1 MKRFLS
7 IVLLLVLAPLSQNW
21 ASELTKDSG
30 LSKSTSADSGSQ
42 INNILQLQDNL
53 NDETHP
59 LQVHEAFPLSIV
71 AIDDKT
77 LVINWLIQEDYYL
90 YKDKMS
96 FVTDGA
102 KIETI
107 NFPEAKLKQDEF
119 FGQVSVYERPIEIL
133 ITLSEIQ
140 NDSVSLNVGYQGC
153 WSGGVCYPP
162 ENDLIRVSLSGS
174 ETIQSQS
181 EDSINTNELKSRELF
196 QQGGLA
202 LFFGALLAGLALSW
216 TPCVYPMIP
225 ILSGIIIGQKQ
236 TPSYTKAF
244 LMSLTFVLSMSLA
257 YGLIG
262 ATAGYFGAGINLQA
276 IMQTPWIL
284 VVFSLIFIFLAFSM
298 FGFYDI
304 QLPTKF
310 QNKLT
315 QMSNKQT
322 GGEFV
327 GVSIMGFL
335 SALIVGPCVTPFL
348 ATALSYV
355 IAGGSAIKGGISLFA
370 MGLGMGIPILI
381 VCGWGVNALPKA
393 GAWMNTIKNIF
404 GFLMIAV
411 ALYLLDRILN
421 PIASL
426 VLWASLLT
434 IVPIKLGA
442 FRNLTKT
449 KGLWHLLVKAAGLI
463 VLGYGLLLWLLV
475 IKGGGD
481 IQQHIE
487 SLIYGENIKSSESIQ
502 FQIVESE
509 NQINLAISE
518 TENSDK
524 LLVIKFYADW
534 CVSCNKLE
542 RVVFSDSDVVK
553 ALQST
558 LALTADVTVNNQVNQ
573 KLLARFNLVGP
584 PAILFFKDGKEQRS
598 HRIIGEISATGF
610 MKHVNSL

>member
-7 IVLLLVLAPLSQNW
+7 IVLLLVLASLSPNW
-21 ASELTKDSG
+21 ASELTTESE
-30 LSKSTSADSGSQ
+30 LQSTSADSGSQ
-42 INNILQLQDNL
+42 INNTLQLQDSL
-53 NDETHP
+53 NNETHP
-59 LQVHEAFPLSIV
+59 LQVHEAFPLSV
-71 AIDDKT
+71 VVIDDQT
-77 LVINWLIQEDYYL
+77 LVISWLIKEDYYL

-96 FVTDGA
+96 FVADGA
-102 KIETI
+102 KIKNI

-119 FGQVSVYERPIEIL
+119 FGQVRVYEKPIEIL
-133 ITLSEIQ
+133 VTLSEIQ
-140 NDSVSLNVGYQGC
+140 NDALTLNVGYQGC

-162 ENDLIRVSLSGS
+162 ENDLIRVSLSGV

-181 EDSINTNELKSRELF
+181 VDSINTEELKARELF

-236 TPSYTKAF
+236 TPSSTKAF

-315 QMSNKQT
+315 QLSNKQA

-370 MGLGMGIPILI
+370 MGLGMGVPILI

-393 GAWMNTIKNIF
+393 GPWMNTIKNIF

-411 ALYLLDRILN
+411 ALYLLERILN

-434 IVPIKLGA
+434 IAPIKLGA
-442 FRNLTKT
+442 LRNLTKT
-449 KGLWHLLVKAAGLI
+449 NSLWHLLVKATGLI
-463 VLGYGLLLWLLV
+463 ILGYSLLLWLLV
-475 IKGGGD
+475 VKGGGD
-481 IQQHIE
+481 IQQHMA
-487 SLIYGENIKSSESIQ
+487 SLIYGENLKSPESSQ

-509 NQINLAISE
+509 SQINLAISE
-518 TENSDK
+518 TENSNK

-542 RVVFSDSDVVK
+542 RIVFSNSNVVQ
-553 ALQST
+553 ALQGT
-558 LALTADVTVNNQVNQ
+558 LALTADITANNKDNQ
-573 KLLARFNLVGP
+573 QILARFNLVGP

-598 HRIIGEISATGF
+598 HRVIGEISATDF
-610 MKHVNSL
+610 LKHINNL

>member
-7 IVLLLVLAPLSQNW
+7 IVLLLVLASLSPNW
-21 ASELTKDSG
+21 ASELTTESE
-30 LSKSTSADSGSQ
+30 LQSTSADSGSQ
-42 INNILQLQDNL
+42 INNTLQLQDSL
-53 NDETHP
+53 NNETHP
-59 LQVHEAFPLSIV
+59 LQVHEAFPLSV
-71 AIDDKT
+71 VVIDDQT
-77 LVINWLIQEDYYL
+77 LVISWLIKEDYYL

-96 FVTDGA
+96 FVADGA
-102 KIETI
+102 KIKNI

-119 FGQVSVYERPIEIL
+119 FGQVRVYEKPIEIL
-133 ITLSEIQ
+133 VTLSEIQ
-140 NDSVSLNVGYQGC
+140 NDLLTLNVGYQGC

-162 ENDLIRVSLSGS
+162 ENDLIRVSLSGV

-181 EDSINTNELKSRELF
+181 VDSINTEELKARELF

-236 TPSYTKAF
+236 TPSSTKAF

-304 QLPTKF
+304 QLPIKF

-315 QMSNKQT
+315 QLSNKQA

-370 MGLGMGIPILI
+370 MGLGMGVPILI

-393 GAWMNTIKNIF
+393 GPWMNTIKNIF

-434 IVPIKLGA
+434 IAPIKLGA
-442 FRNLTKT
+442 LRNLTKT
-449 KGLWHLLVKAAGLI
+449 NSLWHLLVKATGLI
-463 VLGYGLLLWLLV
+463 ILGYSLLLWLLV
-475 IKGGGD
+475 VKGGGD
-481 IQQHIE
+481 IQQHMA
-487 SLIYGENIKSSESIQ
+487 SLIYGENLKSPESSQ

-509 NQINLAISE
+509 SQINLAISE
-518 TENSDK
+518 TENSNK

-542 RVVFSDSDVVK
+542 RIVFSNSNVVQ
-553 ALQST
+553 ALQGT
-558 LALTADVTVNNQVNQ
+558 LALTADITANNKDNQ
-573 KLLARFNLVGP
+573 QILARFNLVGP

-598 HRIIGEISATGF
+598 HRIIGEISATDF
-610 MKHVNSL
+610 LKHINNL

>member
-21 ASELTKDSG
+21 ASELTKYSE
-30 LSKSTSADSGSQ
+30 LNQSTSVSIDSQ
-42 INNILQLQDNL
+42 INNTLQPQESL
-53 NDETHP
+53 NNETYP
-59 LQVHEAFPLSIV
+59 LQVHEAFPLSVV
-71 AIDDKT
+71 AIDDQT
-77 LVINWLIQEDYYL
+77 LVITWLIKEDYYL

-96 FVTDGA
+96 FVADGA
-102 KIETI
+102 KIVSI

-119 FGQVSVYERPIEIL
+119 FGQVRVYEKPVEIL
-133 ITLSEIQ
+133 VTFSEVQ
-140 NDSVSLNVGYQGC
+140 NDVLTLNIGYQGC

-162 ENDLIRVSLSGS
+162 QNDLIRISLSGA
-174 ETIQSQS
+174 ETIQNQS
-181 EDSINTNELKSRELF
+181 GELTNTEELKARELF

-236 TPSYTKAF
+236 TPSTIKAF

-257 YGLIG
+257 YGFIG

-304 QLPTKF
+304 QLPIKF

-315 QMSNKQT
+315 QLSNKQT

-348 ATALSYV
+348 ATGLSYV

-370 MGLGMGIPILI
+370 LGLGMGIPILI
-381 VCGWGVNALPKA
+381 ICGWGVNALPKA
-393 GAWMNTIKNIF
+393 GPWMNTIKNIF

-434 IVPIKLGA
+434 IAPIKLGA
-442 FRNLTKT
+442 FSNLTKT
-449 KGLWHLLVKAAGLI
+449 NGLWYLLVKATGLI
-463 VLGYGLLLWLLV
+463 ILGYGLLLWLLV
-475 IKGGGD
+475 AKGGGD

-487 SLIYGENIKSSESIQ
+487 SLIYGENIKPSESIQ

-509 NQINLAISE
+509 NQINSAISE

-542 RVVFSDSDVVK
+542 RVVFSDSDVVQ
-553 ALQST
+553 ALRNT
-558 LALTADVTVNNQVNQ
+558 LALTADVTDNNQVNQ

-584 PAILFFKDGKEQRS
+584 PAILFFKDGKEQRP
-598 HRIIGEISATGF
+598 HRIIGEISATNF
-610 MKHVNSL
+610 LKHVNSL

>member
-30 LSKSTSADSGSQ
+30 LSQSTSVDSVSK
-42 INNILQLQDNL
+42 INNTLQLQDNL
-53 NDETHP
+53 NNETHP
-59 LQVHEAFPLSIV
+59 LQVHEAFPLSVV
-71 AIDDKT
+71 AINDKT

-96 FVTDGA
+96 FVADGA

-119 FGQVSVYERPIEIL
+119 FGQVRVYEKPIEIL
-133 ITLSEIQ
+133 VTLSEIQ
-140 NDSVSLNVGYQGC
+140 NDVLTLNIGYQGC

-162 ENDLIRVSLSGS
+162 QNDLIRISLSGV
-174 ETIQSQS
+174 EAAQSQS
-181 EDSINTNELKSRELF
+181 TESINNEELKAKALF

-236 TPSYTKAF
+236 TPSTIKAF

-276 IMQTPWIL
+276 IMQTPWVL
-284 VVFSLIFIFLAFSM
+284 AVFSLIFIFLAFSM

-304 QLPTKF
+304 QLPIKF

-315 QMSNKQT
+315 QLSNKQT

-381 VCGWGVNALPKA
+381 ICGWGVNALPKA
-393 GAWMNTIKNIF
+393 GPWMNTIKNIF

-421 PIASL
+421 PITSL

-434 IVPIKLGA
+434 IAPIKLGA
-442 FRNLTKT
+442 FSNLTKT
-449 KGLWHLLVKAAGLI
+449 NGLWHLLVKAAGLI
-463 VLGYGLLLWLLV
+463 VLSYGLLLWLLV

-518 TENSDK
+518 TENSNK

-542 RVVFSDSDVVK
+542 RIVFSNSNVVH
-553 ALQST
+553 ALLST
-558 LALTADVTVNNQVNQ
+558 LALTADVTANNKDNQ
-573 KLLARFNLVGP
+573 QILARFNLVGP

-598 HRIIGEISATGF
+598 HRIIGEISATDF
-610 MKHVNSL
+610 LKHVNNL

>member
-30 LSKSTSADSGSQ
+30 LSQSTSGDSGSQ
-42 INNILQLQDNL
+42 INKTLQLQNSL
-53 NDETHP
+53 NNETHP
-59 LQVHEAFPLSIV
+59 LQVHEAFPLSV
-71 AIDDKT
+71 VLIDDQT
-77 LVINWLIQEDYYL
+77 LVISWFIKEDYYL

-96 FVTDGA
+96 FVADGA
-102 KIETI
+102 KIENI

-119 FGQVSVYERPIEIL
+119 FGQVRVYEKPIEIL
-133 ITLSEIQ
+133 VTLSEIQ
-140 NDSVSLNVGYQGC
+140 NDVLTLNIGYQGC

-162 ENDLIRVSLSGS
+162 QNDLIRISLSGV
-174 ETIQSQS
+174 EAAQSQS
-181 EDSINTNELKSRELF
+181 TELINNEELKAKALF

-236 TPSYTKAF
+236 TPSTIKAF

-284 VVFSLIFIFLAFSM
+284 AVFSLIFIFLAFSM

-381 VCGWGVNALPKA
+381 ICGWGVNALPKA
-393 GAWMNTIKNIF
+393 GPWMNTIKNIF

-434 IVPIKLGA
+434 IAPIKLGA
-442 FRNLTKT
+442 FSNLTKT
-449 KGLWHLLVKAAGLI
+449 NGLWHLLVKAAGLI
-463 VLGYGLLLWLLV
+463 VLVYGLLLWLLV

-518 TENSDK
+518 TENSNK

-542 RVVFSDSDVVK
+542 RIVFSNSNVVH

-558 LALTADVTVNNQVNQ
+558 LALTADVTANNKDNQ
-573 KLLARFNLVGP
+573 QILARFNLVGP

-598 HRIIGEISATGF
+598 HRIIGEISATDF
-610 MKHVNSL
+610 LKHVNSL

>member
-30 LSKSTSADSGSQ
+30 LSQSTSADSGSK
-42 INNILQLQDNL
+42 INKTLQLQDNL
-53 NDETHP
+53 NNKTHP
-59 LQVHEAFPLSIV
+59 LQVHEAFPLSVI

-77 LVINWLIQEDYYL
+77 LVISWLIKEDYYL

-96 FVTDGA
+96 FVADGA

-119 FGQVSVYERPIEIL
+119 FGQVRVYEKPIEIL
-133 ITLSEIQ
+133 VTLSEIQ
-140 NDSVSLNVGYQGC
+140 NDVLTLNIGYQGC

-162 ENDLIRVSLSGS
+162 QNDLIRISLSGA
-174 ETIQSQS
+174 EAAQSQS
-181 EDSINTNELKSRELF
+181 TELINNEELKAKALF

-236 TPSYTKAF
+236 TPSTIKAF

-284 VVFSLIFIFLAFSM
+284 AVFSLIFIFLAFSM

-304 QLPTKF
+304 QLPIKF

-315 QMSNKQT
+315 QLSNKQT

-381 VCGWGVNALPKA
+381 ICGWGVNALPKA
-393 GAWMNTIKNIF
+393 GPWMNTIKNIF

-434 IVPIKLGA
+434 IAPIKLGA
-442 FRNLTKT
+442 FSNLTKT
-449 KGLWHLLVKAAGLI
+449 NGLWHLLVKAAGLI
-463 VLGYGLLLWLLV
+463 VLVYGLLLWLLV

-518 TENSDK
+518 TENSNK

-542 RVVFSDSDVVK
+542 RIVFSNSNVVQV
-553 ALQST
+553 LQST
-558 LALTADVTVNNQVNQ
+558 LALTADITANNKDNQ
-573 KLLARFNLVGP
+573 QILARFNLVGP

-598 HRIIGEISATGF
+598 HRIIGEISATDF
-610 MKHVNSL
+610 LKHVNNL

>member
-7 IVLLLVLAPLSQNW
+7 IVLLLVLASLSPNW
-21 ASELTKDSG
+21 ASELTTESE
-30 LSKSTSADSGSQ
+30 LQSTSADSGSQ
-42 INNILQLQDNL
+42 INNTLQLQDSL
-53 NDETHP
+53 NNETHP
-59 LQVHEAFPLSIV
+59 LQVHEAFPLSV
-71 AIDDKT
+71 VVIDDQT
-77 LVINWLIQEDYYL
+77 LVISWLIKEDYYL

-96 FVTDGA
+96 FVADGA
-102 KIETI
+102 KIKNI

-119 FGQVSVYERPIEIL
+119 FGQVRVYERPIEIL
-133 ITLSEIQ
+133 VTLSEIQ
-140 NDSVSLNVGYQGC
+140 NDLLTLNVGYQGC

-162 ENDLIRVSLSGS
+162 ENDLIRVSLSGV

-181 EDSINTNELKSRELF
+181 ADSINTEELKARELF

-236 TPSYTKAF
+236 TPSSTKAF

-315 QMSNKQT
+315 QMSNKQA

-370 MGLGMGIPILI
+370 MGLGMGVPILI

-393 GAWMNTIKNIF
+393 GPWMNTIKNIF

-434 IVPIKLGA
+434 IAPIKLGA
-442 FRNLTKT
+442 LRNLTKT
-449 KGLWHLLVKAAGLI
+449 NSLWHLLVKATGLI
-463 VLGYGLLLWLLV
+463 ILGYSLLLWLLV
-475 IKGGGD
+475 VKGGGD
-481 IQQHIE
+481 IQQHMA
-487 SLIYGENIKSSESIQ
+487 SLIYGENLKSPESSQ

-509 NQINLAISE
+509 SQINLAISE
-518 TENSDK
+518 TENSNK

-542 RVVFSDSDVVK
+542 RIVFSNSNVVQ
-553 ALQST
+553 ALQGT
-558 LALTADVTVNNQVNQ
+558 LALTADITANNKDNQ
-573 KLLARFNLVGP
+573 QILARFNLVGP

-598 HRIIGEISATGF
+598 HRVIGEISATDF
-610 MKHVNSL
+610 LKHINNL

>member
-30 LSKSTSADSGSQ
+30 LSQSTSADSGSQ
-42 INNILQLQDNL
+42 INKTLQLQDNL
-53 NDETHP
+53 NNETHP
-59 LQVHEAFPLSIV
+59 LQVHEAFPLSV
-71 AIDDKT
+71 VVIDDQT
-77 LVINWLIQEDYYL
+77 LVISWLIKENYYL

-96 FVTDGA
+96 FVADGA
-102 KIETI
+102 KIENI

-119 FGQVSVYERPIEIL
+119 FGQVRVYEKPIEIL
-133 ITLSEIQ
+133 VTLSEIQ
-140 NDSVSLNVGYQGC
+140 NDVLPLNVEYQGC
-153 WSGGVCYPP
+153 WNGGVCYPP
-162 ENDLIRVSLSGS
+162 QNDLIRVSLSGA
-174 ETIQSQS
+174 EAIQSQPA
-181 EDSINTNELKSRELF
+181 ESINNEELKAKELF

-236 TPSYTKAF
+236 TPSTIKAF

-284 VVFSLIFIFLAFSM
+284 AVFSLIFIFLAFSM

-304 QLPTKF
+304 QLPIKF

-315 QMSNKQT
+315 QLSNKQT

-381 VCGWGVNALPKA
+381 ICGWGVNALPKA
-393 GAWMNTIKNIF
+393 GPWMNTIKNIF
-404 GFLMIAV
+404 GFLMMAV

-434 IVPIKLGA
+434 IAPIKLGA
-442 FRNLTKT
+442 FSNLTKT
-449 KGLWHLLVKAAGLI
+449 NGLWHLLVKAAGLI

-518 TENSDK
+518 TENSNK

-542 RVVFSDSDVVK
+542 RVVFSNSNVIQT
-553 ALQST
+553 LQST
-558 LALTADVTVNNQVNQ
+558 LALTADVTANNKSNQ
-573 KLLARFNLVGP
+573 QILARFNLVGP

-598 HRIIGEISATGF
+598 HRIIGEISATDF
-610 MKHVNSL
+610 LKHVNSL

>member
-30 LSKSTSADSGSQ
+30 LSESTSADSGSQ
-42 INNILQLQDNL
+42 INNTLQLQDNL
-53 NDETHP
+53 NNETHP
-59 LQVHEAFPLSIV
+59 LQVHEAFPLSVV
-71 AIDDKT
+71 AIDDQT
-77 LVINWLIQEDYYL
+77 LVITWLIKEDYYL

-96 FVTDGA
+96 FVADGA
-102 KIETI
+102 KIANI
-107 NFPEAKLKQDEF
+107 NFPEAKLKHDEF
-119 FGQVSVYERPIEIL
+119 FGQVRVYEKPIEIL
-133 ITLSEIQ
+133 VTLSEIQ
-140 NDSVSLNVGYQGC
+140 NDVLTLNIGYQGC

-162 ENDLIRVSLSGS
+162 QNDLIRISLSGV
-174 ETIQSQS
+174 EAAQSQS
-181 EDSINTNELKSRELF
+181 TESINNEELKAKALF

-236 TPSYTKAF
+236 TPSTIKAF

-284 VVFSLIFIFLAFSM
+284 AVFSLIFIFLAFSM

-304 QLPTKF
+304 QLPIKF

-315 QMSNKQT
+315 QLSNKQT

-381 VCGWGVNALPKA
+381 ICGWGVNALPKA
-393 GAWMNTIKNIF
+393 GPWMNTIKNIF

-434 IVPIKLGA
+434 IAPIKLGA
-442 FRNLTKT
+442 FSNLTKT
-449 KGLWHLLVKAAGLI
+449 NGLWHLLVKAAGLI
-463 VLGYGLLLWLLV
+463 VLVYGLLLWLLV

-518 TENSDK
+518 TENSNK

-542 RVVFSDSDVVK
+542 RVVFSNSNVIQT
-553 ALQST
+553 LQST
-558 LALTADVTVNNQVNQ
+558 LALTADVTANNKGNQ
-573 KLLARFNLVGP
+573 QILARFNLVGP

-598 HRIIGEISATGF
+598 HRIIGEISATDF
-610 MKHVNSL
+610 LKHVNNL

>member
-21 ASELTKDSG
+21 ASELSKDSG
-30 LSKSTSADSGSQ
+30 LSQSTSVDSVSK
-42 INNILQLQDNL
+42 INNTLQLQDNL
-53 NDETHP
+53 NNKTHP
-59 LQVHEAFPLSIV
+59 LQVHEAFPLSVI

-77 LVINWLIQEDYYL
+77 LVISWLIKADYYL

-96 FVTDGA
+96 FVADGA

-119 FGQVSVYERPIEIL
+119 FGQVRVYEKPIEIL
-133 ITLSEIQ
+133 VTLSEIQ
-140 NDSVSLNVGYQGC
+140 NDVLTLNIGYQGC

-162 ENDLIRVSLSGS
+162 QNDLIRISLSGVKAA
-174 ETIQSQS
+174 QSQS
-181 EDSINTNELKSRELF
+181 TESINNEELKAKALF

-236 TPSYTKAF
+236 TPSTIKAF

-284 VVFSLIFIFLAFSM
+284 AVFSLIFIFLAFSM

-304 QLPTKF
+304 QLPIKF

-315 QMSNKQT
+315 QLSNKQT

-381 VCGWGVNALPKA
+381 ICGWGVNALPKA
-393 GAWMNTIKNIF
+393 GPWMNTIKNIF

-434 IVPIKLGA
+434 IAPIKLGA
-442 FRNLTKT
+442 FSNLTKT
-449 KGLWHLLVKAAGLI
+449 NGLWHLLVKAAGLI
-463 VLGYGLLLWLLV
+463 VLVYGLLLWLLV

-518 TENSDK
+518 TENSNK

-542 RVVFSDSDVVK
+542 RIVFSNSNVVH
-553 ALQST
+553 ALQSA
-558 LALTADVTVNNQVNQ
+558 LALTADVTANNKDNQ
-573 KLLARFNLVGP
+573 QILARFNLVGP

-598 HRIIGEISATGF
+598 HRIIGEISATDF
-610 MKHVNSL
+610 LEHINSL

>member
-30 LSKSTSADSGSQ
+30 LSQSTSVDSVSK
-42 INNILQLQDNL
+42 INNTLQLQDNL
-53 NDETHP
+53 NNKTHP
-59 LQVHEAFPLSIV
+59 LQVHEAFPLSVI

-77 LVINWLIQEDYYL
+77 LVISWLIKEDYYL

-96 FVTDGA
+96 FVADGA

-119 FGQVSVYERPIEIL
+119 FGQVRVYEKPIEIL
-133 ITLSEIQ
+133 VTLSEIQ
-140 NDSVSLNVGYQGC
+140 NDVLTLNIGYQGC

-162 ENDLIRVSLSGS
+162 QNDLIRISLSGV
-174 ETIQSQS
+174 EAAQSQS
-181 EDSINTNELKSRELF
+181 TESINNEELKAKALF

-202 LFFGALLAGLALSW
+202 LFFGALFAGLALSW

-236 TPSYTKAF
+236 TPSTIKAF

-284 VVFSLIFIFLAFSM
+284 AVFSLIFIFLAFSM

-304 QLPTKF
+304 QLPIKF

-315 QMSNKQT
+315 QLSNKQT

-335 SALIVGPCVTPFL
+335 SALIVRPCVTPFL

-381 VCGWGVNALPKA
+381 ICGWGVNALPKA
-393 GAWMNTIKNIF
+393 GPWMNTIKNIF

-434 IVPIKLGA
+434 IAPIKLGA
-442 FRNLTKT
+442 FSNLTKT
-449 KGLWHLLVKAAGLI
+449 NGLWHLLVKAAGLI
-463 VLGYGLLLWLLV
+463 VLVYGLLLWLLV

-518 TENSDK
+518 TENSNK

-542 RVVFSDSDVVK
+542 RIVFSNSNVIH

-558 LALTADVTVNNQVNQ
+558 LALTADVTANNKDNQ
-573 KLLARFNLVGP
+573 QILARFNLVGP

-598 HRIIGEISATGF
+598 HRIIGEISATDF
-610 MKHVNSL
+610 LEHINSL

>member
-30 LSKSTSADSGSQ
+30 LSQSTSADSGSQ
-42 INNILQLQDNL
+42 INKTLQLQDNL
-53 NDETHP
+53 NNETHP
-59 LQVHEAFPLSIV
+59 LQVHEAFPLSV
-71 AIDDKT
+71 VVIDDQT
-77 LVINWLIQEDYYL
+77 LVISWLIKENYYL

-96 FVTDGA
+96 FVADGA
-102 KIETI
+102 KIENI

-119 FGQVSVYERPIEIL
+119 FGQVRVYEKPIEIL
-133 ITLSEIQ
+133 VTLSEIQ
-140 NDSVSLNVGYQGC
+140 NDVLPLNVEYQGC
-153 WSGGVCYPP
+153 WNGGVCYPP
-162 ENDLIRVSLSGS
+162 QNDLIRVSLSGA
-174 ETIQSQS
+174 EAIQSQPA
-181 EDSINTNELKSRELF
+181 ESINNEELKAKELF

-236 TPSYTKAF
+236 TPSTIKAF
-244 LMSLTFVLSMSLA
+244 LMSLAFVLSMSLA

-284 VVFSLIFIFLAFSM
+284 AVFSLIFIFLAFSM

-304 QLPTKF
+304 QLPIKF

-315 QMSNKQT
+315 QLSNKQT

-348 ATALSYV
+348 ATGLSYV

-370 MGLGMGIPILI
+370 LGLGMGLPILI
-381 VCGWGVNALPKA
+381 ICGWGVNALPKA
-393 GAWMNTIKNIF
+393 GPWMNTIKNIF

-434 IVPIKLGA
+434 IAPIKLGA
-442 FRNLTKT
+442 FSNLTKT
-449 KGLWHLLVKAAGLI
+449 NGLWYLLVKATGLI
-463 VLGYGLLLWLLV
+463 ILAYGLLLWLLV
-475 IKGGGD
+475 AKGGGD

-487 SLIYGENIKSSESIQ
+487 SLIYGENIKPSESIQ

-509 NQINLAISE
+509 NQINSAISE

-542 RVVFSDSDVVK
+542 RVVFSDSDVVQ
-553 ALQST
+553 ALRNT
-558 LALTADVTVNNQVNQ
+558 LALTADVTDNNQVNQ

-584 PAILFFKDGKEQRS
+584 PAILFFKDGKEQRP
-598 HRIIGEISATGF
+598 HRIIGEISATDF
-610 MKHVNSL
+610 LKHVNSL

>member
-21 ASELTKDSG
+21 ASELNKDSG
-30 LSKSTSADSGSQ
+30 LSQSTSVDSVSK
-42 INNILQLQDNL
+42 INNTLQLQDNL
-53 NDETHP
+53 NKKTHP
-59 LQVHEAFPLSIV
+59 LQVHEAFPLSVI

-77 LVINWLIQEDYYL
+77 LVINWLIKEDYYL

-96 FVTDGA
+96 FVADGA
-102 KIETI
+102 KIKTI

-119 FGQVSVYERPIEIL
+119 FGQVRVYEKPIEIL
-133 ITLSEIQ
+133 VTLSEIQ
-140 NDSVSLNVGYQGC
+140 NDVLTLNIGYQGC

-162 ENDLIRVSLSGS
+162 QNDLIRISLSGV
-174 ETIQSQS
+174 EAAQSQS
-181 EDSINTNELKSRELF
+181 TESINNEELKAKALF

-236 TPSYTKAF
+236 TPSTIKAF

-284 VVFSLIFIFLAFSM
+284 AVFSLIFIFLAFSM

-304 QLPTKF
+304 QLPIKF

-315 QMSNKQT
+315 QLSNKQT

-327 GVSIMGFL
+327 GVTIMGFL

-381 VCGWGVNALPKA
+381 ICGWGVNALPKA
-393 GAWMNTIKNIF
+393 GPWMNTIKNIF

-449 KGLWHLLVKAAGLI
+449 NGLWHLLVKATGLI
-463 VLGYGLLLWLLV
+463 ILGYSLLLWLLV

-487 SLIYGENIKSSESIQ
+487 SLIYGENIKSPESSQ

-509 NQINLAISE
+509 NQINLAISA

-534 CVSCNKLE
+534 CVTCNKLE
-542 RVVFSDSDVVK
+542 RVVFSDLDVVQ
-553 ALQST
+553 ALRSA
-558 LALTADVTVNNQVNQ
+558 LALTADVTDNNQVNQ

-598 HRIIGEISATGF
+598 HRIIGEISATDF
-610 MKHVNSL
+610 LKHVNSL

>member
-7 IVLLLVLAPLSQNW
+7 IALLLVLAPLSQNW
-21 ASELTKDSG
+21 ASELTKYSE
-30 LSKSTSADSGSQ
+30 LNQSTSVSIDSQ
-42 INNILQLQDNL
+42 INNTLQPQESL
-53 NDETHP
+53 NNETHP
-59 LQVHEAFPLSIV
+59 LQVHEAFPLSVV
-71 AIDDKT
+71 AIDDQT
-77 LVINWLIQEDYYL
+77 LVITWLIKEDYYL

-96 FVTDGA
+96 FVADGA
-102 KIETI
+102 KIVSI

-119 FGQVSVYERPIEIL
+119 FGQVRVYEKPVEIL
-133 ITLSEIQ
+133 VTFSEVQ
-140 NDSVSLNVGYQGC
+140 NDVLTLNIGYQGC

-162 ENDLIRVSLSGS
+162 QNDLIRISLSGA

-181 EDSINTNELKSRELF
+181 GESIHTEELKARELF

-236 TPSYTKAF
+236 TPSTIKAL

-257 YGLIG
+257 YGFIG

-304 QLPTKF
+304 QLPIKF

-315 QMSNKQT
+315 QLSNKQT

-348 ATALSYV
+348 ATGLSYV

-370 MGLGMGIPILI
+370 LGLGMGLPILI
-381 VCGWGVNALPKA
+381 ICGWGVNALPKA
-393 GAWMNTIKNIF
+393 GPWMNTIKNIF

-434 IVPIKLGA
+434 IAPIKLGA
-442 FRNLTKT
+442 FSNLTKT
-449 KGLWHLLVKAAGLI
+449 NGLWHLLVKATGLI
-463 VLGYGLLLWLLV
+463 ILGYGLLLWLLV
-475 IKGGGD
+475 AKGGGD

-487 SLIYGENIKSSESIQ
+487 SLIYGENIKPSESIQ

-509 NQINLAISE
+509 NQINSAISE

-542 RVVFSDSDVVK
+542 RVVFSNSDVVQ
-553 ALQST
+553 ALLNT
-558 LALTADVTVNNQVNQ
+558 LALTADVTDNNQVNQ
-573 KLLARFNLVGP
+573 KLLARFNLIGP
-584 PAILFFKDGKEQRS
+584 PAILFFKDGKEQRP
-598 HRIIGEISATGF
+598 HRIIGEISATDF
-610 MKHVNSL
+610 LKHVNSL

>member
-1 MKRFLS
+1 MKRFFS
-7 IVLLLVLAPLSQNW
+7 IFLLLVLAAFSQNW
-21 ASELTKDSG
+21 ASDQTENSQLQGTSVDSN
-30 LSKSTSADSGSQ
+30 SQ
-42 INNILQLQDNL
+42 INNALEPQKNL
-53 NDETHP
+53 NNKSHP
-59 LQVHEAFPLSIV
+59 LQVHEAFPLSVV

-77 LVINWLIQEDYYL
+77 LVITWLIQEDYYL
-90 YKDKMS
+90 YKDKIS
-96 FVTDGA
+96 FVADGA
-102 KIETI
+102 IITNI
-107 NFPEAKLKQDEF
+107 DFPEAKLKQDEF
-119 FGQVSVYERPIEIL
+119 FGQVRVYEKPIEIMV
-133 ITLSEIQ
+133 TLSEIQ
-140 NDSVSLNVGYQGC
+140 NDLLTLNIGYQGC
-153 WSGGVCYPP
+153 WNGGVCYPP
-162 ENDLIRVSLSGS
+162 ENNLVRVSLLGDGI
-174 ETIQSQS
+174 IQSQS
-181 EDSINTNELKSRELF
+181 EHSINTEELKARELF

-236 TPSYTKAF
+236 TPSSLNAF
-244 LMSLTFVLSMSLA
+244 LMSLAFVLSMSLA

-262 ATAGYFGAGINLQA
+262 ATAGYFGAGINIQA

-284 VVFSLIFIFLAFSM
+284 AVFSMIFIFLALSM

-304 QLPTKF
+304 QLPIKF
-310 QNKLT
+310 QNKLA
-315 QMSNKQT
+315 QISNKQT

-355 IAGGSAIKGGISLFA
+355 IAGGSTIKGGISLFA

-393 GAWMNTIKNIF
+393 GPWMNTIKNIF
-404 GFLMIAV
+404 GFLMLAV
-411 ALYLLDRILN
+411 SLYLLDRILN
-421 PIASL
+421 PIISL

-434 IVPIKLGA
+434 IAPIKLGA
-442 FRNLTKT
+442 FSGFTKT
-449 KGLWHLLVKAAGLI
+449 ASLWRLLVKTAGLI
-463 VLGYGLLLWLLV
+463 ILGYGLLLWLLV

-481 IQQHIE
+481 IQQHMT
-487 SLIYGENIKSSESIQ
+487 SLIYGENLKSSESSQ

-518 TENSDK
+518 TESSDK
-524 LLVIKFYADW
+524 LLMIKFYADW

-542 RVVFSDSDVVK
+542 RTVFSNLNVVK
-553 ALQST
+553 ALRNT
-558 LALTADVTVNNQVNQ
+558 INLTADVTDNNQANQ
-573 KLLARFNLVGP
+573 KLLAKFNLVGP

-598 HRIIGEISATGF
+598 YRIIGEISADEF
-610 MKHVNSL
+610 LKYINSL

>member
-7 IVLLLVLAPLSQNW
+7 IVLLLVLALLSQNW

-30 LSKSTSADSGSQ
+30 LSESTSADSGSQ
-42 INNILQLQDNL
+42 INNTLQLQDNL
-53 NDETHP
+53 NNETHP
-59 LQVHEAFPLSIV
+59 LQVHEAFPLSVV
-71 AIDDKT
+71 AIDDQT
-77 LVINWLIQEDYYL
+77 LVITWLIKEDYYL

-96 FVTDGA
+96 FVIDGA
-102 KIETI
+102 KIANI
-107 NFPEAKLKQDEF
+107 NFPEAKLKHDEF
-119 FGQVSVYERPIEIL
+119 FGQVRVYEKPIEIL
-133 ITLSEIQ
+133 VTLSEIQ
-140 NDSVSLNVGYQGC
+140 NDALTLNIGYQGC
-153 WSGGVCYPP
+153 WIGGVCYPP
-162 ENDLIRVSLSGS
+162 QNDLIRISLLGA
-174 ETIQSQS
+174 EAFQSQPS
-181 EDSINTNELKSRELF
+181 ESINTEELKARELF

-236 TPSYTKAF
+236 TPSTIKAF

-304 QLPTKF
+304 QLPIKF

-315 QMSNKQT
+315 QLSNKQN

-381 VCGWGVNALPKA
+381 ICGWGVNALPKA
-393 GAWMNTIKNIF
+393 GPWMNTIKNIF

-434 IVPIKLGA
+434 IAPIKLGA
-442 FRNLTKT
+442 FSNLTKT
-449 KGLWHLLVKAAGLI
+449 NGLWHLLVKATGLI
-463 VLGYGLLLWLLV
+463 ILGYGLLLWLLV
-475 IKGGGD
+475 AKGGGD

-487 SLIYGENIKSSESIQ
+487 SLIYGENIKPSESIQ
-502 FQIVESE
+502 FQIVDSE

-542 RVVFSDSDVVK
+542 RVVFSDSDVVQ
-553 ALQST
+553 ALRNT
-558 LALTADVTVNNQVNQ
+558 LALTADVTDNNQVNQ

-598 HRIIGEISATGF
+598 HRIIGEISATDF
-610 MKHVNSL
+610 LKHVNSL

>member
-30 LSKSTSADSGSQ
+30 LSQSTSVDSVSK
-42 INNILQLQDNL
+42 INNTLQLQDNL
-53 NDETHP
+53 NNKTYP
-59 LQVHEAFPLSIV
+59 LQVHEAFPLSVI

-77 LVINWLIQEDYYL
+77 LVISWLIKEDYYL

-96 FVTDGA
+96 FVADGA

-119 FGQVSVYERPIEIL
+119 FGQVRVYEKPIEIL
-133 ITLSEIQ
+133 VTLSEIQ
-140 NDSVSLNVGYQGC
+140 NDVLTLNIGYQGC

-162 ENDLIRVSLSGS
+162 QNDLIRISLSGV
-174 ETIQSQS
+174 EAAQSQS
-181 EDSINTNELKSRELF
+181 TELINNEELKAKALF

-236 TPSYTKAF
+236 TPSTIKAF

-284 VVFSLIFIFLAFSM
+284 AVFSLIFIFLAFSM

-304 QLPTKF
+304 QLPIKF

-315 QMSNKQT
+315 QLSNKQT

-381 VCGWGVNALPKA
+381 ICGWGVNALPKA
-393 GAWMNTIKNIF
+393 GPWMNTIKNIF

-434 IVPIKLGA
+434 IAPIKLGA
-442 FRNLTKT
+442 FSNLTKT
-449 KGLWHLLVKAAGLI
+449 NGLWHLLVKAAGLI
-463 VLGYGLLLWLLV
+463 VLVYGLLLWLLV

-487 SLIYGENIKSSESIQ
+487 SLIYGENIQSSESIQ

-518 TENSDK
+518 TENSNK

-542 RVVFSDSDVVK
+542 RIVFSNSNVVH

-558 LALTADVTVNNQVNQ
+558 LALTADVTANNKDNQ
-573 KLLARFNLVGP
+573 QILARFNLVGP

-598 HRIIGEISATGF
+598 HRIIGEISATDF
-610 MKHVNSL
+610 LKHVNNL

>member
-7 IVLLLVLAPLSQNW
+7 VVLLLVLAPLSQNW
-21 ASELTKDSG
+21 ASELTKDSE
-30 LSKSTSADSGSQ
+30 LNQNTSVSSDSQ
-42 INNILQLQDNL
+42 INNTFQPQESL
-53 NDETHP
+53 NNETHP
-59 LQVHEAFPLSIV
+59 LQVHEAFPLSVV
-71 AIDDKT
+71 AIDEQT
-77 LVINWLIQEDYYL
+77 LVITWLIKEDYYL

-96 FVTDGA
+96 FVADGA
-102 KIETI
+102 KIVSI

-119 FGQVSVYERPIEIL
+119 FGQVRVYEKPVEIL
-133 ITLSEIQ
+133 VTLSEIQ
-140 NDSVSLNVGYQGC
+140 NDALTLNIGYQGC

-162 ENDLIRVSLSGS
+162 QNDLIRISLSGAK
-174 ETIQSQS
+174 TIQSQAGES
-181 EDSINTNELKSRELF
+181 TNTEELKASELF

-236 TPSYTKAF
+236 TPSTIKAL

-257 YGLIG
+257 YGFIG

-304 QLPTKF
+304 QLPIKF

-315 QMSNKQT
+315 QLSNKQT

-370 MGLGMGIPILI
+370 LGLGMGLPILI
-381 VCGWGVNALPKA
+381 ICGWGVNALPKA
-393 GAWMNTIKNIF
+393 GPWMNTIKNIF

-434 IVPIKLGA
+434 IAPIKLGA
-442 FRNLTKT
+442 FSNLTKT
-449 KGLWHLLVKAAGLI
+449 NSLWYLLVKATGLI
-463 VLGYGLLLWLLV
+463 ILGYGLLLWLLV
-475 IKGGGD
+475 AKGGGD

-487 SLIYGENIKSSESIQ
+487 SLIYGENIKPSESIQ

-509 NQINLAISE
+509 NQINSAISE

-542 RVVFSDSDVVK
+542 RVVFSNSDVVQ
-553 ALQST
+553 ALLNT
-558 LALTADVTVNNQVNQ
+558 LALTVDVTDNNQVNQ
-573 KLLARFNLVGP
+573 KLLARFNLIGP
-584 PAILFFKDGKEQRS
+584 PAILFFKDGKEQRP
-598 HRIIGEISATGF
+598 HRIIGEISATDF
-610 MKHVNSL
+610 LKHVNSL

>member
-1 MKRFLS
+1 MKRFFS
-7 IVLLLVLAPLSQNW
+7 IFLLLVLATFSQNW
-21 ASELTKDSG
+21 ASDQTENSQLQGTSVDSN
-30 LSKSTSADSGSQ
+30 SQ
-42 INNILQLQDNL
+42 INNALEPQKNL
-53 NDETHP
+53 NNKSHP
-59 LQVHEAFPLSIV
+59 LQVHEAFPLNVV

-77 LVINWLIQEDYYL
+77 FVITWLIQEDYYL
-90 YKDKMS
+90 YKDKIS
-96 FVTDGA
+96 FVADGA
-102 KIETI
+102 II
-107 NFPEAKLKQDEF
+107 ANIDFPEAKLKQDEF
-119 FGQVSVYERPIEIL
+119 FGQVRVYEKPIEIMV
-133 ITLSEIQ
+133 TLSEIQ
-140 NDSVSLNVGYQGC
+140 NDLLTLNIGYQGC

-162 ENDLIRVSLSGS
+162 ENNLVRVSLLGDGI
-174 ETIQSQS
+174 TQSQS
-181 EDSINTNELKSRELF
+181 EYSINTEELKARELF

-236 TPSYTKAF
+236 TPSSLNAF
-244 LMSLTFVLSMSLA
+244 LMSLAFVLSMSLA

-262 ATAGYFGAGINLQA
+262 ATAGYFGAGINIQA

-284 VVFSLIFIFLAFSM
+284 IVFSLIFIFLALSM

-304 QLPTKF
+304 QLPIKF
-310 QNKLT
+310 QNRLA
-315 QMSNKQT
+315 QISNKQT

-355 IAGGSAIKGGISLFA
+355 IAGGSTIKGGISLFA

-393 GAWMNTIKNIF
+393 GPWMNTIKNIF
-404 GFLMIAV
+404 GFLMLAV
-411 ALYLLDRILN
+411 SLYLLDRILS
-421 PIASL
+421 PIISL
-426 VLWASLLT
+426 VLWASLMT
-434 IVPIKLGA
+434 IAPIKLGA
-442 FRNLTKT
+442 FSNFTKT
-449 KGLWHLLVKAAGLI
+449 ASLWRLLVKTVGLI

-481 IQQHIE
+481 IQQHMT
-487 SLIYGENIKSSESIQ
+487 SLIYGENLKSSESSQ

-518 TENSDK
+518 NESSDK
-524 LLVIKFYADW
+524 LLMIKFYADW

-542 RVVFSDSDVVK
+542 RTVFSNLNVVK
-553 ALQST
+553 ALRNT
-558 LALTADVTVNNQVNQ
+558 INLTADVTDNNQANQ
-573 KLLARFNLVGP
+573 KLLAKFNLVGP

-598 HRIIGEISATGF
+598 YRIIGEISAEEF
-610 MKHVNSL
+610 LKYINSL

>member
-30 LSKSTSADSGSQ
+30 LSQSTSVDSVSK
-42 INNILQLQDNL
+42 INNTLQLQDNL
-53 NDETHP
+53 NNKTHP
-59 LQVHEAFPLSIV
+59 LQVHEAFPLSVI

-77 LVINWLIQEDYYL
+77 LVISWLIKEDYYL

-96 FVTDGA
+96 FGIDGA
-102 KIETI
+102 TIANI
-107 NFPEAKLKQDEF
+107 NFPEAKLKHDEF
-119 FGQVSVYERPIEIL
+119 FGQVRVYEKPIEIL
-133 ITLSEIQ
+133 VTLSEIQ
-140 NDSVSLNVGYQGC
+140 SDALTLNIGYQGC

-162 ENDLIRVSLSGS
+162 QNDLIRISLSGA
-174 ETIQSQS
+174 ETVQSQPS
-181 EDSINTNELKSRELF
+181 ESINTEELKARELF

-225 ILSGIIIGQKQ
+225 ILSGVIIGQKQ
-236 TPSYTKAF
+236 TPSTIKAF

-304 QLPTKF
+304 QLPIKF

-315 QMSNKQT
+315 QLSNKQN

-381 VCGWGVNALPKA
+381 ICGWGVNALPKA
-393 GAWMNTIKNIF
+393 GPWMNTIKNIF
-404 GFLMIAV
+404 GFLMMAV

-434 IVPIKLGA
+434 IAPIKLGA
-442 FRNLTKT
+442 FSNLTKT
-449 KGLWHLLVKAAGLI
+449 NGLWHLLVKAAGLI
-463 VLGYGLLLWLLV
+463 VLVYGLLLWLLV

-518 TENSDK
+518 TENSNK

-542 RVVFSDSDVVK
+542 RVVFSNSNVIQT
-553 ALQST
+553 LQST
-558 LALTADVTVNNQVNQ
+558 LALTTDVTANNKDNQ
-573 KLLARFNLVGP
+573 QILARFNLVGP

-598 HRIIGEISATGF
+598 HRIIGEISATDF
-610 MKHVNSL
+610 LKHVNNL

>member
-30 LSKSTSADSGSQ
+30 LSQSTSVDSVSK
-42 INNILQLQDNL
+42 INNTLQLQDNL
-53 NDETHP
+53 NNKTHP
-59 LQVHEAFPLSIV
+59 LQVHEAFPLSVI

-77 LVINWLIQEDYYL
+77 LVISWLIKEDYYL

-96 FVTDGA
+96 FVADGA

-119 FGQVSVYERPIEIL
+119 FGQVRVYEKPIEIL
-133 ITLSEIQ
+133 VTLSEIQ
-140 NDSVSLNVGYQGC
+140 NDVLSLNIGYQGC

-162 ENDLIRVSLSGS
+162 QNDLIRISLSGV
-174 ETIQSQS
+174 EAAQSQS
-181 EDSINTNELKSRELF
+181 TESINNEELKAKALF

-236 TPSYTKAF
+236 TPSTIKAF

-284 VVFSLIFIFLAFSM
+284 AVFSLIFIFLAFSM

-304 QLPTKF
+304 QLPIKF

-315 QMSNKQT
+315 QLSNKQT

-381 VCGWGVNALPKA
+381 ICGWGVNALPKA
-393 GAWMNTIKNIF
+393 GPWMNTIKNIF

-434 IVPIKLGA
+434 IAPIKLGA
-442 FRNLTKT
+442 FSNLTKT
-449 KGLWHLLVKAAGLI
+449 NGLWHLLVKAAGLI
-463 VLGYGLLLWLLV
+463 VLVYGLLLWLLV

-518 TENSDK
+518 TENSNK

-542 RVVFSDSDVVK
+542 RIVFSNSNVVH

-558 LALTADVTVNNQVNQ
+558 LALTADVTANNKDNQ
-573 KLLARFNLVGP
+573 QILARFNLVGP

-598 HRIIGEISATGF
+598 HRIIGEISATDF
-610 MKHVNSL
+610 LKHVNNL

>member
-7 IVLLLVLAPLSQNW
+7 IVLLVLLSTISQSW
-21 ASELTKDSG
+21 ASDPTEDSELQSANANIE
-30 LSKSTSADSGSQ
+30 SK
-42 INNILQLQDNL
+42 INNPLELQENL
-53 NDETHP
+53 NTKIHP
-59 LQVHEAFPLSIV
+59 LQVHEAFPLSVV
-71 AIDDKT
+71 AIDAQT
-77 LVINWLIQEDYYL
+77 LVISWLVQEDYYL

-96 FVTDGA
+96 FIADGA
-102 KIETI
+102 KILNI
-107 NFPEAKLKQDEF
+107 NFPEAKLKHDEF
-119 FGQVSVYERPIEIL
+119 FGEVTVYEKPIEIL

-140 NDSVSLNVGYQGC
+140 NDLLTLNIEYQGC
-153 WSGGVCYPP
+153 WNGGVCYPP
-162 ENDLIRVSLSGS
+162 ENSLIRVSLSGDDGTAS
-174 ETIQSQS
+174 DQP
-181 EDSINTNELKSRELF
+181 EDSISTEELKARELF
-196 QQGGLA
+196 QQGGLT

-236 TPSYTKAF
+236 TPSSLRAF
-244 LMSLTFVLSMSLA
+244 LMSLAFVLSMSLA

-284 VVFSLIFIFLAFSM
+284 VVFSLIFIFFAFSM

-304 QLPTKF
+304 QLPIKL
-310 QNKLT
+310 QNRLA

-393 GAWMNTIKNIF
+393 GPWMNTIKNIF
-404 GFLMIAV
+404 GFLMLAV
-411 ALYLLDRILN
+411 SLYLLDRILN
-421 PIASL
+421 PTISL
-426 VLWASLLT
+426 VLWASLMT
-434 IVPIKLGA
+434 VAPIRLGA
-442 FRNLTKT
+442 FSNFTKT
-449 KGLWHLLVKAAGLI
+449 TGLWHLLVKTIGII
-463 VLGYGLLLWLLV
+463 VLGYGLLLWMLV

-481 IQQHIE
+481 MQKHMT
-487 SLIYGENIKSSESIQ
+487 SLFYGENFKSSESSQ
-502 FQIVESE
+502 FQIIKSE
-509 NQINLAISE
+509 NQISLAISE

-524 LLVIKFYADW
+524 LLVVKFYADW
-534 CVSCNKLE
+534 CWSCNKLE
-542 RVVFSDSDVVK
+542 RVVFSNSNVVQT
-553 ALQST
+553 LQGT
-558 LALTADVTVNNQVNQ
+558 LALTADVTDNNKGNQ
-573 KLLARFNLVGP
+573 KILARFNLVGP

-598 HRIIGEISATGF
+598 HRIIGEISATDF
-610 MKHVNSL
+610 LKHVNSL

>member
-30 LSKSTSADSGSQ
+30 LSESTSSDSGSQ
-42 INNILQLQDNL
+42 ISNTLQLQDNL
-53 NDETHP
+53 NNETHP
-59 LQVHEAFPLSIV
+59 LQVHEAFPLSVV
-71 AIDDKT
+71 AIDDQT
-77 LVINWLIQEDYYL
+77 LVITWLIKEDYYL

-96 FVTDGA
+96 FVIDGA
-102 KIETI
+102 KIANI
-107 NFPEAKLKQDEF
+107 NFPEAKLKHDEF
-119 FGQVSVYERPIEIL
+119 FGQVRVYEKPIEIL
-133 ITLSEIQ
+133 VTLSEIQ
-140 NDSVSLNVGYQGC
+140 SDALTLNIGYQGC

-162 ENDLIRVSLSGS
+162 QNDLIRISLSGA
-174 ETIQSQS
+174 ETFQSQPS
-181 EDSINTNELKSRELF
+181 ESINTEELKARELF

-225 ILSGIIIGQKQ
+225 ILSGVIIGQKQ
-236 TPSYTKAF
+236 TPSTIKAF

-304 QLPTKF
+304 QLPIKF

-315 QMSNKQT
+315 QLSNKQN

-381 VCGWGVNALPKA
+381 ICGWGVNALPKA
-393 GAWMNTIKNIF
+393 GPWMNTIKNIF

-434 IVPIKLGA
+434 IAPIKLGA
-442 FRNLTKT
+442 FSNLTKT
-449 KGLWHLLVKAAGLI
+449 NGLWHLLVKATGLI
-463 VLGYGLLLWLLV
+463 ILGYGLLLWLLV
-475 IKGGGD
+475 AKGGGD

-487 SLIYGENIKSSESIQ
+487 SLIYGENIKPSESIQ

-542 RVVFSDSDVVK
+542 RVVFSDSDVVQ
-553 ALQST
+553 ALRNT
-558 LALTADVTVNNQVNQ
+558 LALTADVTDNNQVNQ

-598 HRIIGEISATGF
+598 HRIIGEISATDF

>member
-30 LSKSTSADSGSQ
+30 LSQSTSVDSVSK
-42 INNILQLQDNL
+42 INNTLQLQDNL
-53 NDETHP
+53 NNKTHP
-59 LQVHEAFPLSIV
+59 LQVHEAFPLSVI

-77 LVINWLIQEDYYL
+77 LVINWLIKEDYYL

-96 FVTDGA
+96 FVADGA

-119 FGQVSVYERPIEIL
+119 FGQVRVYEKPIEIL
-133 ITLSEIQ
+133 VTLSEIQ
-140 NDSVSLNVGYQGC
+140 NDVLTLNIGYQGC

-162 ENDLIRVSLSGS
+162 QNDLIRISLSGV
-174 ETIQSQS
+174 EAAQSQS
-181 EDSINTNELKSRELF
+181 TESINNEELKAKALF

-236 TPSYTKAF
+236 TPSTIKAF

-284 VVFSLIFIFLAFSM
+284 AVFSLIFIFLAFSM

-304 QLPTKF
+304 QLPIKF

-315 QMSNKQT
+315 QLSNKQT

-381 VCGWGVNALPKA
+381 ICGWGVNALPKA
-393 GAWMNTIKNIF
+393 GPWMNTIKNIF

-434 IVPIKLGA
+434 IAPIKLGA
-442 FRNLTKT
+442 FSNLTKT
-449 KGLWHLLVKAAGLI
+449 NGLWHLLVKAAGLI
-463 VLGYGLLLWLLV
+463 VLVYGLLLWLLV

-518 TENSDK
+518 TENSNK

-542 RVVFSDSDVVK
+542 RIVFSNSNVVH

-558 LALTADVTVNNQVNQ
+558 LALTADVTANNKDNQ
-573 KLLARFNLVGP
+573 QILARFNLVGP

-598 HRIIGEISATGF
+598 HRIIGEISATDF
-610 MKHVNSL
+610 LKHVNNL

>member
-1 MKRFLS
+1 MKRLLS
-7 IVLLLVLAPLSQNW
+7 FVLLLVLAPLSQNW
-21 ASELTKDSG
+21 ASELTKDSE
-30 LSKSTSADSGSQ
+30 LNQSTSVSSDSQ
-42 INNILQLQDNL
+42 INNTLQPQESL
-53 NDETHP
+53 NNETHP
-59 LQVHEAFPLSIV
+59 LQVHEAFPLRVV
-71 AIDDKT
+71 AIDDQT
-77 LVINWLIQEDYYL
+77 LVITWLIKEDYYL

-96 FVTDGA
+96 FVADGA
-102 KIETI
+102 KIVSI

-119 FGQVSVYERPIEIL
+119 FGQVRVYEKPVEIL
-133 ITLSEIQ
+133 VTLSEIQ
-140 NDSVSLNVGYQGC
+140 NDALTLNIGYQGC

-162 ENDLIRVSLSGS
+162 QNDLIRISLSGAK
-174 ETIQSQS
+174 TIQSQS
-181 EDSINTNELKSRELF
+181 GESINTEELKARELF

-202 LFFGALLAGLALSW
+202 LFFGSLLAGLALSW

-236 TPSYTKAF
+236 TPSTIKAL

-257 YGLIG
+257 YGFIG

-304 QLPTKF
+304 QLPIKF

-315 QMSNKQT
+315 QLSNKQT

-348 ATALSYV
+348 ATGLSYV

-370 MGLGMGIPILI
+370 LGLGMGLPILI
-381 VCGWGVNALPKA
+381 ICGWGVNALPKA
-393 GAWMNTIKNIF
+393 GPWMNTIKNIF

-434 IVPIKLGA
+434 IAPIKLGA
-442 FRNLTKT
+442 FSNLTKT
-449 KGLWHLLVKAAGLI
+449 NGLWHLLVKATGLI
-463 VLGYGLLLWLLV
+463 ILGYSLLLWLLV
-475 IKGGGD
+475 AKGGGD

-487 SLIYGENIKSSESIQ
+487 SLIYGENIKPSESIQ

-509 NQINLAISE
+509 NQINSAISE

-542 RVVFSDSDVVK
+542 RVVFSNSDVVQ
-553 ALQST
+553 ALLNT
-558 LALTADVTVNNQVNQ
+558 LALTADVTDNKQVNQ
-573 KLLARFNLVGP
+573 KLLARFNLIGP
-584 PAILFFKDGKEQRS
+584 PAILFFKDGKEQRP
-598 HRIIGEISATGF
+598 HRIIGEISATDF
-610 MKHVNSL
+610 LKHVNSL

>member
-30 LSKSTSADSGSQ
+30 LSQSTSADSGSQ
-42 INNILQLQDNL
+42 INKTLQLQDNL
-53 NDETHP
+53 NNETHP
-59 LQVHEAFPLSIV
+59 LQVHEAFPLSV
-71 AIDDKT
+71 VVIDDQT
-77 LVINWLIQEDYYL
+77 LVISWLIKENYYL

-96 FVTDGA
+96 FVADGA
-102 KIETI
+102 KIENI

-119 FGQVSVYERPIEIL
+119 FGQVRVYEKPIEIL
-133 ITLSEIQ
+133 VTLSEIQ
-140 NDSVSLNVGYQGC
+140 NDVLPLNVEYQGC
-153 WSGGVCYPP
+153 WNGGVCYPP
-162 ENDLIRVSLSGS
+162 QNDLIRVSLSGA
-174 ETIQSQS
+174 EAIQSQPA
-181 EDSINTNELKSRELF
+181 ESINNEELKAKELF

-236 TPSYTKAF
+236 TPSTIKAF
-244 LMSLTFVLSMSLA
+244 LMSLAFVLSMSLA

-284 VVFSLIFIFLAFSM
+284 AVFSLIFIFLAFSM

-304 QLPTKF
+304 QLPIKL

-315 QMSNKQT
+315 QLSNKQT

-381 VCGWGVNALPKA
+381 ICGWGVNALPKA
-393 GAWMNTIKNIF
+393 GPWMNTIKNIF
-404 GFLMIAV
+404 GFLMMAV

-434 IVPIKLGA
+434 IAPIKLGA
-442 FRNLTKT
+442 FSNLTKT
-449 KGLWHLLVKAAGLI
+449 NGLWHLLVKAAGLI

-518 TENSDK
+518 TENSNK

-542 RVVFSDSDVVK
+542 RVVFSNSNVIQT
-553 ALQST
+553 LQST
-558 LALTADVTVNNQVNQ
+558 LALTADVTANNKGNQ
-573 KLLARFNLVGP
+573 QILARFNLVGP

-598 HRIIGEISATGF
+598 HRIIGEISATDF
-610 MKHVNSL
+610 LEHINSL